1 MLNEEALEIK
11 KLQIEAAELMQE
23 MLLKH
28 HELDAESF
36 RLWWEDEGREK
47 RYFSLQGRIE
57 ELEGAA
63 LRKRFLSYAYE
74 EETFHEM

>member
-1 MLNEEALEIK
+1 MMNDEVLEIE
-11 KLQIEAAELMQE
+11 KLQSEAADLMQE

-36 RLWWEDEGREK
+36 RLWWEEEGREK
-47 RYFSLQGRIE
+47 RYFSL
-57 ELEGAA
+57 
-63 LRKRFLSYAYE
+63 RFLSYAYE

>member
-1 MLNEEALEIK
+1 MMNDEVLEIE
-11 KLQIEAAELMQE
+11 KLQSEAADLMQE
-23 MLLKH
+23 MLFKH

-36 RLWWEDEGREK
+36 RQWWEEEGPEK

>member
-1 MLNEEALEIK
+1 MMNDEVLEIE
-11 KLQIEAAELMQE
+11 KLQSEAADLMQE

-28 HELDAESF
+28 HELDVESF
-36 RLWWEDEGREK
+36 RLWWEEEGREK

>member
-1 MLNEEALEIK
+1 MMNDEVLEIE
-11 KLQIEAAELMQE
+11 KLQSEAADLMQE

-36 RLWWEDEGREK
+36 RLWWEEEGREK